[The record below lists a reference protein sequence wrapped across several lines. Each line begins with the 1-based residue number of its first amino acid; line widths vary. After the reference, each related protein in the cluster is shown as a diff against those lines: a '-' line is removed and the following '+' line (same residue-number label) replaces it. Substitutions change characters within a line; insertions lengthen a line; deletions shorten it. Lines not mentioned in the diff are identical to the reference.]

1 MNERFKA
8 GVTSSTLRQH
18 AFRNFIKHVIK
29 TDLKYIEWGSDIHVP
44 YDAPDKAA
52 DVAVEM
58 KLHNLVASSYGS
70 YYRLGWLHEK
80 NLFEMVLNV
89 TKILGAPMIRIWGGG
104 VASKHIN
111 AKMRR
116 GIIDDALKIAAAAKK
131 ANISVALEYHPES
144 IADTP
149 ESALE
154 FMDEV
159 RNWGGS
165 NIYLYWQPR
174 PLLDFAE
181 NKRQLI
187 KILPFLSNVH
197 VQSQEGSTRFLLWE
211 HMPYWKEYIN
221 IIKDSG
227 RNHNFLL
234 EFTKDDNPDFFVDDA
249 KVLIDLL
256 GNA

>member
-1 MNERFKA
+1 MNENYRA
-8 GVTSSTLRQH
+8 GVTSATLRQH
-18 AFRNFIKHVIK
+18 AFKNFIKHVIK

-44 YDAPDKAA
+44 YNAPDKAA
-52 DVAVEM
+52 DVAAEM
-58 KLHNLVASSYGS
+58 KLYGLAASSYGS

-80 NLFEMVLNV
+80 NLFGMVLNV

-104 VASKHIN
+104 ISSKYVN

-116 GIIDDALKIAAAAKK
+116 EIIDDALNVAAIAKK
-131 ANISVALEYHPES
+131 ADVSVSLEYHPES
-144 IADTP
+144 IADIP
-149 ESALE
+149 ESALD
-154 FMDEV
+154 FIRQV
-159 RNWGGS
+159 RNWGGD

-187 KILPFLSNVH
+187 KILPFVSNIH
-197 VQSQEGSTRFLLWE
+197 VQAQEGKTRFLLWE
-211 HMPYWKEYIN
+211 HMMYWKEYIK
-221 IIKDSG
+221 IIKDG
-227 RNHNFLL
+227 GKKHNFLL
-234 EFTKDDNPDFFVDDA
+234 EFTKDDNPDFFVEDA